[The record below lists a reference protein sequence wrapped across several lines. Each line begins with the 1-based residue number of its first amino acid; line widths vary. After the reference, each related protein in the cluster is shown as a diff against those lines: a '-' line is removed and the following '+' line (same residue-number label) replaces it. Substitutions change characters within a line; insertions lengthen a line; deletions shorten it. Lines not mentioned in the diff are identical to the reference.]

1 VTADLVGR
9 GKAIAERLNALA
21 GDAVPSSRNRDT
33 EPGTDNNHRVDSD
46 LIKPRP
52 KPTDFTDPYADVPP
66 ADEEQ
71 VSKSLLARM
80 ITAAELQ
87 HMQFDPLREFVAGII
102 TEGFGILAGP
112 PKLGKSWWILAVAL
126 AVAIGGKAL
135 GLIKV
140 EERPVLYLA
149 LEDSRRRMQSRCALL
164 LGTDD
169 FPTGLDIL
177 TAKDVKP
184 GCVAATIK
192 EWLARNPGGLV
203 FLDTLGKARPQRRSG
218 DDPYIADYQFGSQLK
233 RLVDDV
239 PGSGLVA
246 AHHTRKMLA
255 EDFLDTLSGTQGIA
269 GSADYVLV
277 LSRKRKS
284 AEGVLSVTG
293 RDIEE
298 NEFALT
304 VDNGRWSL
312 DGQDMLDAAATVNTR
327 RAKEKETNLGSRSLD
342 AVKFVNDR
350 ETTTPADLAEHLGID
365 NQPAGKLLG
374 TLHDGGH
381 IDKISRGV
389 YVSVTG
395 KSGKS
400 GKNTGQEPDRSPADF
415 PLFPDFP
422 RDDNAG
428 DVDD

>member
-1 VTADLVGR
+1 MTAELVGR
-9 GKAIAERLNALA
+9 GKIIAERLNSLARDANATPEPNEAPGTGNGEPESALLA
-21 GDAVPSSRNRDT
+21 G
-33 EPGTDNNHRVDSD
+33 
-46 LIKPRP
+46 
-52 KPTDFTDPYADVPP
+52 
-66 ADEEQ
+66 
-71 VSKSLLARM
+71 M

-87 HMQFDPLREFVAGII
+87 HMEFDPLREFVAGII

-126 AVAIGGKAL
+126 AVAIGGYAL

-140 EERPVLYLA
+140 EKRPVLYLA
-149 LEDSRRRMQSRCALL
+149 LEDSRRRMKSRCAVL
-164 LGTDD
+164 LGTGD

-192 EWLARNPGGLV
+192 EWLGCNPGGLV

-246 AHHTRKMLA
+246 AHHTRKMLS
-255 EDFLDTLSGTQGIA
+255 EDFLDTISGTQGIA

-284 AEGVLSVTG
+284 SEGVLSVTG

-312 DGQDMLDAAATVNTR
+312 DGDDMLDAAATVDTR

-342 AVKFVNDR
+342 AVKFVNSRD
-350 ETTTPADLAEHLGID
+350 TTTPADLAEHLHID

-374 TLHDGGH
+374 TLYDGGH
-381 IDKISRGV
+381 IDKVSRGV

-400 GKNTGQEPDRSPADF
+400 GKSTGQDVDVPPAY
-415 PLFPDFP
+415 FPDFP
-422 RDDNAG
+422 DFQSNDNPG
-428 DVDD
+428 DPHE